1 MLSVMFKI
9 MDLDP
14 NVNIKTQL
22 DEENTNPV
30 ILLNKFIV
38 KPEDIEIFL
47 KVFENTTKIMK

>member
-22 DEENTNPV
+22 EEGNTNPV

-38 KPEDIEIFL
+38 RPEDIEIFL
-47 KVFENTTKIMK
+47 KVF

>member
-14 NVNIKTQL
+14 NVNIHTL
-22 DEENTNPV
+22 GEGNTNPV

-38 KPEDIEIFL
+38 RPDDIEIFE
-47 KVFENTTKIMK
+47 KSV